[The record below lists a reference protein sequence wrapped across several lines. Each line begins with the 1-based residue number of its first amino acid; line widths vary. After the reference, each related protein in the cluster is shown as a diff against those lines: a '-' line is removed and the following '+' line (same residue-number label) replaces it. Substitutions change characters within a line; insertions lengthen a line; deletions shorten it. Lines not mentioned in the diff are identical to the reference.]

1 MTGYERIKNVLAH
14 KPVDRIPVFEHF
26 WGDTHREYEQ
36 QGHVQPGESFEDHF
50 NLDMQ
55 ECWAFN
61 LMADLDFK
69 RQVVAETE
77 DTITYLDG
85 NGAYLK
91 RHKFHDTTPEH
102 VRFTVEDREGWEEYK
117 NFFWNPMREESI
129 SRHTEKQKQMP
140 RKTIVSLSG
149 PVSMCL
155 KAFIQSVA
163 MRIC

>member
-61 LMADLDFK
+61 LMADLAANANLNNVK
-69 RQVVAETE
+69 IA
-77 DTITYLDG
+77 LADG
-85 NGAYLK
+85 C
-91 RHKFHDTTPEH
+91 
-102 VRFTVEDREGWEEYK
+102 
-117 NFFWNPMREESI
+117 
-129 SRHTEKQKQMP
+129 
-140 RKTIVSLSG
+140 RKV
-149 PVSMCL
+149 
-155 KAFIQSVA
+155 F
-163 MRIC
+163 